1 MFLVTSPACRAHRTA
16 PLGAIPVPSS
26 FTRPCQP
33 NHPPTQPIATAKLP
47 MATIATGQPHGVY
60 RCHAIP
66 STPPDEREKVHVL
79 LQQARLTSKYH
90 RWQAVRPAQRRV
102 RRLRG
107 RNDRSDHRPLG
118 PSGLRAKAL
127 EPSHHLIST
136 FGVYWRHSPRD
147 SSNTKKLPTTR
158 TRTWNFTAKSSVIC
172 GRSRDTWPRARRR
185 KLCFT

>member
-79 LQQARLTSKYH
+79 LQQARLTSKCH

-102 RRLRG
+102 HRAARRIDRPDHGPLESSDLRL
-107 RNDRSDHRPLG
+107 NLPEQSPL
-118 PSGLRAKAL
+118 PT
-127 EPSHHLIST
+127 ST
-136 FGVYWRHSPRD
+136 TGAYRRHSPRD
-147 SSNTKKLPTTR
+147 QKTTHDTHTHVEHLSSTSRYRRTLVVHVVACTSTKK
-158 TRTWNFTAKSSVIC
+158 
-172 GRSRDTWPRARRR
+172 
-185 KLCFT
+185 